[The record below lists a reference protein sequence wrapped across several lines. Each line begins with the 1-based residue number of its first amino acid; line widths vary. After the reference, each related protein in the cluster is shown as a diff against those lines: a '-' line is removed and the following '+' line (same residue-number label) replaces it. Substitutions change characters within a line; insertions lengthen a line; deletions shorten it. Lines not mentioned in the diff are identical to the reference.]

1 MTDAELKQIE
11 AAKEALPKATPGE
24 WYLDLDKRG
33 GCLAIYPKDKQFE
46 EVYCRS
52 SDARNIHFSE
62 KNAQYLYPK
71 WSMDKQAQYDA
82 ILLVAAPALT
92 RRVIELEAEIVKLRK
107 WQSEAVEWV
116 QQAAANRSSLIKTWR
131 ELKLTK
137 LIPDIEKDII
147 NIDRLIAEAKEQGN
161 GGP

>member
-107 WQSEAVEWV
+107 WQSEAVRWL
-116 QQAAANRSSLIKTWR
+116 QAVSEDAAKYLEIYRNSEYRTMVPI
-131 ELKLTK
+131 
-137 LIPDIEKDII
+137 IEKNIIDI
-147 NIDRLIAEAKEQGN
+147 NRLIAEAKEQEE
-161 GGP
+161 

>member
-107 WQSEAVEWV
+107 WQSEAVRWL
-116 QQAAANRSSLIKTWR
+116 QAVSEDAARYLEIYRNSEYRTMVPI
-131 ELKLTK
+131 
-137 LIPDIEKDII
+137 IEKNIIDI
-147 NIDRLIAEAKEQGN
+147 NRLIAEAKED
-161 GGP
+161 GGDRS

>member
-107 WQSEAVEWV
+107 WQYEAVEH
-116 QQAAANRSSLIKTWR
+116 LTEWR
-131 ELKLTK
+131 ECVFHTFLDYHRDFTQL
-137 LIPDIEKDII
+137 
-147 NIDRLIAEAKEQGN
+147 DRLIAEAQEE
-161 GGP
+161 

>member
-71 WSMDKQAQYDA
+71 WSVDKQAQYDA

-107 WQSEAVEWV
+107 WQSEAVRWL
-116 QQAAANRSSLIKTWR
+116 QAVSEDAAKYLEIYRNSEYRTMVPI
-131 ELKLTK
+131 
-137 LIPDIEKDII
+137 IEKNIIDI
-147 NIDRLIAEAKEQGN
+147 NRLIAEAKED
-161 GGP
+161 GGDRS